1 MRLIA
6 RDVFVAVAALA
17 FAGTALS
24 AQNARTPTKRNS
36 NQILLE
42 EIQAARAT
50 SVYDLIESLRP
61 QWLRMTERQTIR
73 TQSVDIADPRG
84 RRGTVTLQT
93 MDEPEI
99 IVYVNNTKAGTV
111 ETLRDLPVTN
121 VSSVELVS
129 PATATM
135 RWGSG
140 HTHGAIVVRSIE
152 DRTP

>member
-6 RDVFVAVAALA
+6 QNVFVAVAALA
-17 FAGTALS
+17 FAGTELS
-24 AQNARTPTKRNS
+24 AQNVRTPTKKNS

-42 EIQAARAT
+42 EVQAARAT
-50 SVYDLIESLRP
+50 NVFDLIQALRP
-61 QWLRMTERQTIR
+61 QWLRVNVRETLR
-73 TQSVDIADPRG
+73 TQSTEVTDSRF
-84 RRGTVTLQT
+84 GTVSRQA

-99 IVYVNNTKAGTV
+99 IVYVNNTKTGTI
-111 ETLRDLPVTN
+111 ESLRDLPVAN

-140 HTHGAIVVRSIE
+140 HTHGAIVVHSTE
-152 DRTP
+152 ERTP

>member
-1 MRLIA
+1 MRLIT

-17 FAGTALS
+17 FAGTDLS
-24 AQNARTPTKRNS
+24 AQNARTPTKKNS

-42 EIQAARAT
+42 EVQAARAT
-50 SVYDLIESLRP
+50 NVFDLIESLRP
-61 QWLRMTERQTIR
+61 QWLRVKERQTMR
-73 TQSVDIADPRG
+73 TQTVEVTDSRF
-84 RRGTVTLQT
+84 GTVERQA

-111 ETLRDLPVTN
+111 ESLRDLPVAN

-152 DRTP
+152 ERTP